1 MLKVR
6 LEPFLAMSLIT
17 ACGGVLGAPAL
28 LWTGL
33 PGVESAWWLLASVIL
48 HFAYYFTLTE
58 AYRRADMGVIY
69 PIARGSAPLLTG
81 LFSVLILGEPLRLL
95 GAAGIAV
102 LGFGIFVM
110 SMRSAKETA
119 HIDRK
124 ALFYAGLTAVTI
136 CAYTL
141 TDGAGARASGNPA
154 GYAAALFV
162 GDAILL
168 VPATYWLRGREGF
181 RQMKGFV
188 WQGMAGAAMS
198 CGAYTIAIWAMSVAP
213 IPLVAAV
220 RETSVLF
227 GAAIAVVILKE
238 PLRLNRVAAAFLIVC
253 GLALIRLQ

>member
-6 LEPFLAMSLIT
+6 LEPFLAMVLIT
-17 ACGGVLGAPAL
+17 ACGGVLGVPAL

-33 PGVESAWWLLASVIL
+33 PGWESFWWLVGSVIL

-58 AYRRADMGVIY
+58 AYRRADMSVIY

-81 LFSVLILGEPLRLL
+81 LFSVLILGEPLSLM
-95 GAAGIAV
+95 GGAGIAV

-110 SMRSAKETA
+110 SLRTGKDAPRIERS
-119 HIDRK
+119 
-124 ALFYAGLTAVTI
+124 ALFY
-136 CAYTL
+136 AYTL

-168 VPATYWLRGREGF
+168 VPAALWLRGREGF
-181 RQMKGFV
+181 RQMRGFV

-213 IPLVAAV
+213 IALVAAV

-227 GAAIAVVILKE
+227 GAAIAVIILKE
-238 PLRLNRVAAAFLIVC
+238 PLRMNRVAAALLIVC